1 MFAEKAFELIKELER
16 NPDNLPAFNVSIA
29 VSFQSKSLE
38 IMCNSNISRMRWCAK
53 SWTKSMPFSIKTATM
68 REYFLKLFPHCLW
81 LSDQYRMCV
90 FHRMTCQQTGDRSL
104 IPLIGFRHASLQ
116 RNKRCLLAYLY
127 NRLDR
132 IKEMRWQF
140 GAIIPADIKQSLCEP
155 EIQWFYAYSKNLAA
169 YMRSIGDGLGVNLTG
184 DLKPPKSLYVEVRC
198 LADYGKFE
206 LDGGEVI
213 LLNKNSQHYLPRA
226 ECEPLIRQGILQH
239 IA

>member
-1 MFAEKAFELIKELER
+1 MAC
-16 NPDNLPAFNVSIA
+16 S
-29 VSFQSKSLE
+29 
-38 IMCNSNISRMRWCAK
+38 
-53 SWTKSMPFSIKTATM
+53 T
-68 REYFLKLFPHCLW
+68 
-81 LSDQYRMCV
+81 
-90 FHRMTCQQTGDRSL
+90 TGDRSL

-127 NRLDR
+127 NRLER

-140 GAIIPADIKQSLCEP
+140 GPTLPADIKEALCEP
-155 EIQWFYAYSKNLAA
+155 EVQWFNAYSKNLAT

-198 LADYGKFE
+198 LTDYGKFE
-206 LDGGEVI
+206 LDDGEVI
-213 LLNKNSQHYLPRA
+213 LFKKNSQHYLPRV